1 MFVTR
6 LRHRAHQAASKVAI
20 MVKQENLPQGAPV
33 QPSPDPSMSQ
43 VTVDAFYALL
53 EDVDLDEAF
62 EEFIVPTKPHG

>member
-1 MFVTR
+1 
-6 LRHRAHQAASKVAI
+6 

-33 QPSPDPSMSQ
+33 QPSPDPGQ

-62 EEFIVPTKPHG
+62 EEFIVPTKPQG

>member
-1 MFVTR
+1 
-6 LRHRAHQAASKVAI
+6 
-20 MVKQENLPQGAPV
+20 MVNQENLPQGAPV

-53 EDVDLDEAF
+53 EDVDLDEVF